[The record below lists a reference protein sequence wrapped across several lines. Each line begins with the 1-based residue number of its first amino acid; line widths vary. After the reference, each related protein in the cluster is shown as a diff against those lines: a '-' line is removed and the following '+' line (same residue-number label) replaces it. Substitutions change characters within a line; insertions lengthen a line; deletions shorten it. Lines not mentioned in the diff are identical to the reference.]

1 MAPDL
6 PADDD
11 PRRNTILRG
20 LPADEYERLVDHAE
34 VIDAEARLSV
44 YEPGKPIDTV
54 YFPLTSVFSF
64 VALADG
70 DTVIE
75 CATVGREG
83 MVGLPVFLGVT
94 RSPNAAFAQVPGTS
108 VRVSADRLRDTLTDD
123 GTLRARLQRYT
134 QSMMVQLAQNVA
146 CNRIHTTEERASRW
160 LLMSEDRV
168 GREEFP
174 LTQEFL
180 AQMLGVRRATVSLTA
195 GVLQSAG
202 LIRYRRG
209 VITIVDREGLLDAS
223 CECYGILREEFA
235 SADD

>member
-1 MAPDL
+1 
-6 PADDD
+6 
-11 PRRNTILRG
+11 
-20 LPADEYERLVDHAE
+20 
-34 VIDAEARLSV
+34 
-44 YEPGKPIDTV
+44 
-54 YFPLTSVFSF
+54 
-64 VALADG
+64 
-70 DTVIE
+70 
-75 CATVGREG
+75 
-83 MVGLPVFLGVT
+83 
-94 RSPNAAFAQVPGTS
+94 
-108 VRVSADRLRDTLTDD
+108 VSADRLRDTLTDD

-160 LLMSEDRV
+160 LLMTQDRV

-174 LTQEFL
+174 LTHEFL

-223 CECYGILREEFA
+223 CECYGILREEFEA
-235 SADD
+235 GEE